1 MAAEDSSSNITHSP
15 IVLIP
20 YEEDEELSDDGL
32 QFNFNLETFPDKILE
47 KNFAILDSLS
57 NQLLEGNE
65 ISLEADGIYER
76 V

>member
-1 MAAEDSSSNITHSP
+1 M
-15 IVLIP
+15 LIP
-20 YEEDEELSDDGL
+20 YEEDEDLAHDGL
-32 QFNFNLETFPDKILE
+32 QFNLNLETFPNKILE

-65 ISLEADGIYER
+65 ISSKPEETYER